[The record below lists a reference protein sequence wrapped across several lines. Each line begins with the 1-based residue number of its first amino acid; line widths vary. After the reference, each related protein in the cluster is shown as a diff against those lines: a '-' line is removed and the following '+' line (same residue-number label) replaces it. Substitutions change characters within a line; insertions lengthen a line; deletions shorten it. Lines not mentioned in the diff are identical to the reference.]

1 MSFGKHQLLRNI
13 FDQILPN
20 IAEVALKICWM
31 IHFFDH
37 NYVQDCKWPYK
48 NKAVNIQYFFNK
60 VQLQLVSQIFEY
72 HLVRW
77 WISMSPCM
85 KWFQTNTLKCSTS
98 NQNSK
103 CNLGRSLFFFMH
115 ISTVKTGWFSTFW
128 SYSTCWVFHTKGM
141 SIQHSLFLPLG
152 KIL

>member
-1 MSFGKHQLLRNI
+1 MIRFCPTSQRLHSKFSEWYISLIIIMYKTANGHIKIKLSIYNI
-13 FDQILPN
+13 F
-20 IAEVALKICWM
+20 
-31 IHFFDH
+31 F
-37 NYVQDCKWPYK
+37 Y
-48 NKAVNIQYFFNK
+48 NK

-128 SYSTCWVFHTKGM
+128 SHSTCWVFHTKGM